1 MMNKKIWST
10 LFSIQI
16 LDKTKKAGDAWD
28 VALVPTEACVQ
39 KMKRL
44 NLFFKKIQN
53 GGVIIAEND
62 GVKKP
67 LKDTKAESF
76 TFYLK
81 SLNRLLEN
89 KLPISKMIPEA
100 SMPFKINGASLFYF
114 DNLDKNGKILRGGT
128 SPIYQ
133 KEDRLTD
140 ADRAL
145 LVGTN
150 STILFKE
157 DLNLTVSK
165 RAIEGDA
172 EKKLS
177 DLVGLK
183 DKDKP
188 LNFNKL
194 VKDTQTD
201 MFINVPDALYTVSWG
216 NTLAERV
223 NVFKS
228 DALIAEKPFAIVE
241 IFENKDILLNKATH
255 YTLEIIR
262 KAIWRYMIF
271 KDETAL
277 NTDVEFIV
285 ESGSSKLVFD
295 KFDKNS
301 PKTDDTQLEI
311 GLIER
316 FEAQRDMPATLY
328 KSREALLIDRKT
340 PIKARLEWM
349 IEDKI
354 KKEELTIPTSE
365 SSEAILTY
373 IFKL

>member
-81 SLNRLLEN
+81 SLNRSLEN
-89 KLPISKMIPEA
+89 KLPISKVIPERN
-100 SMPFKINGASLFYF
+100 MPFKINGASLFYF

-128 SPIYQ
+128 FSIYQ

-150 STILFKE
+150 STMLFKE

-216 NTLAERV
+216 NTSAERV

-316 FEAQRDMPATLY
+316 FEAQRNMPATLY

-365 SSEAILTY
+365 SSEAIMTY

>member
-67 LKDTKAESF
+67 LKDNNAESF

-81 SLNRLLEN
+81 LLNRSLEY
-89 KLPISKMIPEA
+89 KLPISKVTPEA

-128 SPIYQ
+128 FPIYQ

-194 VKDTQTD
+194 VKDTPTD
-201 MFINVPDALYTVSWG
+201 PFKNVPDALYTVSWG
-216 NTLAERV
+216 NALVERV

-241 IFENKDILLNKATH
+241 IFENKDILLNKTTH
-255 YTLEIIR
+255 YTLELIR
-262 KAIWRYMIF
+262 KAIWRYLIF
-271 KDETAL
+271 TDETAL
-277 NTDVEFIV
+277 NTNVEFIV
-285 ESGSSKLVFD
+285 ESGSSKLAFD

-301 PKTDDTQLEI
+301 PKTDDTWLEI

-316 FEAQRDMPATLY
+316 FEAQHNMPATLY
-328 KSREALLIDRKT
+328 RSKEALLIDRKT
-340 PIKARLEWM
+340 PIKAGMEWTVK
-349 IEDKI
+349 DKI
-354 KKEELTIPTSE
+354 KRQEMAIPTAD
-365 SSEAILTY
+365 SSEVIMTY
-373 IFKL
+373 VFKI